1 MKSAALMKSV
11 ALAITDAA
19 VVRFAADLT
28 IGELRDH
35 RHPLAL
41 RIHKNR
47 DKGTWY
53 LVRYEAGKKL
63 RQRLGYWPALK
74 TKDAHSIVPEI
85 LKKLATGTDVQNS
98 DFATVGQLLTWYLG
112 RIERESVKSDSRRKG
127 VKCAIEKHLVP
138 RLANIKITDL
148 TKLVIDERLMLPLQN
163 ASLKPSTIR
172 QYFAVLKRAFKSANE
187 LGLVSINPMA
197 TMRFGDHIQRRIEP
211 KQGRLLVSD
220 AGRTMALIIGLS
232 EPVKTMLLFMMMFA
246 TRIGET
252 RKLKWCYFDFE
263 VNQITI
269 PAAITKTDSNHI
281 MPITK
286 QAKAMLL
293 AFRELSQGEYLFEY
307 NRKAYS
313 HNDAQKLIR
322 AASAGKFSAHDL
334 RKLARSAWATI
345 GIDYWV
351 GERMLNH
358 KQKGLDAV
366 YINADAL
373 EVKHVALSQY
383 HDWLNTSLNSLHN
396 TGIDKT

>member
-1 MKSAALMKSV
+1 MMKSV

-19 VVRFAADLT
+19 VVRSAADLT
-28 IGELRDH
+28 ISELRDQ

-41 RIHKNR
+41 RFHKSR
-47 DKGTWY
+47 AKGTWY

-63 RQRLGYWPALK
+63 RYRLGYWPALK
-74 TKDAHSIVPEI
+74 TKDAQSIVPEI

-98 DFATVGQLLTWYLG
+98 GFATVGQLLKWYLG

-127 VKCAIEKHLVP
+127 VKCAIEKHLLP
-138 RLANIKITDL
+138 RLASIKITEL
-148 TKLVIDERLMLPLQN
+148 TKLAIDERLMLPLQN
-163 ASLKPSTIR
+163 ATLKPSTIR
-172 QYFAVLKRAFKSANE
+172 QYFAVLKRAFKSAGE

-197 TMRFGDHIQRRIEP
+197 SMRFGDHIQRRIEP

-220 AGRTMALIIGLS
+220 AGRTMGLIMGLS
-232 EPVKTMLLFMMMFA
+232 EPIKTMLLFMLMYA
-246 TRIGET
+246 TRVGET

-263 VNQITI
+263 ANRISI
-269 PAAITKTDSNHI
+269 PAAITKTDSNHV
-281 MPITK
+281 MPITE
-286 QAKAMLL
+286 QAKAVLL
-293 AFRELSQGEYLFEY
+293 EFREHSQGEYLFEF
-307 NRKAYS
+307 NRKEFT

-322 AASAGKFSAHDL
+322 AVSAGKFSAHDL

-366 YINADAL
+366 YIKADAL
-373 EVKHVALSQY
+373 DVKHAALTQY
-383 HDWLNTSLNSLHN
+383 HEWLNASFNTWHN
-396 TGIDKT
+396 AGIDRA